1 MNFDY
6 QGRQVTVDRF
16 RARIAA
22 DAPEEPEAAEMLR
35 NAVRV
40 AIRERMVAEG
50 RDPIDVP
57 VIYAP
62 EIEATF

>member
-1 MNFDY
+1 MIFDY
-6 QGRQVTVDRF
+6 QGRQVIVDRL

-22 DAPEEPEAAEMLR
+22 DAPKEPEAAEMLR

-40 AIRERMVAEG
+40 AIKERMIAEG
-50 RDPIDVP
+50 RDPVDVP

-62 EIEATF
+62 GLEATV